1 MYMQC
6 LKHVGPQQTLAI
18 DRREG
23 GKARTIVPILQMRK
37 QRLRDEK
44 CPLSIT
50 ARRYQKQGRD

>member
-37 QRLRDEK
+37 RRLKEMK
-44 CPLSIT
+44 SAL
-50 ARRYQKQGRD
+50 